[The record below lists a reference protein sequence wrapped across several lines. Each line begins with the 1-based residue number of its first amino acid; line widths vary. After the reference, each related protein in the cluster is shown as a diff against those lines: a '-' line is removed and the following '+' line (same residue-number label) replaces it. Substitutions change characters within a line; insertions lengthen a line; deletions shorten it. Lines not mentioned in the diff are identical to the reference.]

1 MFRLTHHWRGTT
13 TPADYARD
21 AEARAEGKPLIPLT
35 TGWGDGATPD
45 RWNPEDT
52 LGASLAQCHTLTF
65 LALAHKVRLDVTA
78 IDTEVQVELGTVERT
93 TSVERITLAAT
104 IRVAAGSDPAKAA
117 EMYHK
122 AHRYCFIANS
132 LRSEVV
138 LSPTVEI
145 EAR

>member
-1 MFRLTHHWRGTT
+1 M
-13 TPADYARD
+13 
-21 AEARAEGKPLIPLT
+21 
-35 TGWGDGATPD
+35 
-45 RWNPEDT
+45 
-52 LGASLAQCHTLTF
+52 
-65 LALAHKVRLDVTA
+65 RLDVTA
-78 IDTEVQVELGTVERT
+78 IDTEVQVELGTVDRT

-104 IRVAAGSDPAKAA
+104 IRVAAGSDVAKAT

>member
-21 AEARAEGKPLIPLT
+21 AEARAKGKPLIPLT

-93 TSVERITLAAT
+93 TSVKRITLAAT
-104 IRVAAGSDPAKAA
+104 IRVAAGSDVAKAT

-132 LRSEVV
+132 LRSDVV